1 MTESVQKQS
10 LENSQNS
17 QENSCA
23 RVSFLMKL
31 QAQAQIFG
39 RVLICH
45 WLELCKT
52 HAKPKCVNV
61 PIIKVARYQTIITL
75 NYTLV
80 FLFFV
85 KHDQKFNPEFRTS
98 GTRYL
103 HGML

>member
-1 MTESVQKQS
+1 
-10 LENSQNS
+10 
-17 QENSCA
+17 
-23 RVSFLMKL
+23 MKL
-31 QAQAQIFG
+31 QAQTQIFG

-61 PIIKVARYQTIITL
+61 PIIKVARYQTTITL
-75 NYTLV
+75 NYALV

-85 KHDQKFNPEFRTS
+85 KHDQKFNPGFRTS